1 MAKSIKLFYTYLAG
15 PIEFDKDTGGAKWR
29 DAITPALDEAGIYVQ
44 DPCRTEP
51 LVTSMSVI
59 EAQDKFNSWIT
70 SGHYKKF
77 DEQFE
82 HIVKKDLRMVNRSDF
97 IIVHLFPDIST
108 TGTIHEMAEA
118 WRQNKPI
125 YLIWSDAKSKLSK
138 WALYLVINS
147 GGRLFD
153 NKKQLVEYLTVR
165 YDKNIQSLRVIT
177 IQYIQ
182 AIFRLIE
189 EKLYNNSLEK
199 IKKALSPTLT
209 PKEENEPEAPK
220 GRLVKDGETK
230 EDK

>member
-1 MAKSIKLFYTYLAG
+1 MKTLKLFYTYLAG

-29 DAITPALDEAGIYVQ
+29 DAVTPALDEVGIYVQ
-44 DPCRTEP
+44 DPCKTEP
-51 LVTSMSVI
+51 LVTDMSVI
-59 EAQDKFNSWIT
+59 EAQDKFNSWIV

-77 DEQFE
+77 DEKFE

-97 IIVHLFPDIST
+97 LIVHLFPETPT

-118 WRQNKPI
+118 WRQKKPI

-153 NKKQLVEYLTVR
+153 NKKQLTEYITVR
-165 YDKNIQSLRVIT
+165 YDKNIQSFRVIV
-177 IQYIQ
+177 IQFLK

-189 EKLYNNSLEK
+189 EKIYNTQLAK
-199 IKKALSPTLT
+199 IKEALNPTPEPKPEQ
-209 PKEENEPEAPK
+209 PKEETKPEEK
-220 GRLVKDGETK
+220 KD
-230 EDK
+230 